1 MKSALEKARE
11 APSSTKARILNAAEE
26 VFAVKGFD
34 GASTREIASKAG
46 VNISSLHY
54 HWESKETLYF
64 AVFQDIYD
72 RIIKLAQRSVEP
84 SRNRGLR
91 AATDAAMGEL
101 IDFFL
106 DHPNVPRLLL
116 RRVLESATETTPPI
130 EHDILSPAWAAF
142 TGLMRDVGLQPRRKL
157 DAQLFMLSV
166 NSILLLFT
174 LDSQAYQNLLGDSLK
189 NPTLRRAVRKHIIDA
204 TMRLLEWDDSCEH
217 S

>member
-84 SRNRGLR
+84 SRSRGLR
-91 AATDAAMGEL
+91 AATDAAMGDL

-116 RRVLESATETTPPI
+116 RRVLESATEATPPI

-174 LDSQAYQNLLGDSLK
+174 LDSQAYQNLLGDSLE

-204 TMRLLEWDDSCEH
+204 TMRLLEWGDGCER